1 MIMINRVLIRTESG
15 TRSQERRFQHR
26 NKDILEE
33 LIN

>member
-1 MIMINRVLIRTESG
+1 MIMINRILIRTESG
-15 TRSQERRFQHR
+15 TRSQERRFKHR